1 MVCSLPGSSVHGILQ
16 ARILEWV
23 AMPSSRGSSWP
34 RDQTGTSLMS
44 PALAGRFFTTS
55 TTWGALKSGRHSS
68 GFIGKGAGPCSD
80 KAKCLSMP
88 CPCYLASSGNSQ
100 TWPTEQES
108 QVRNWA
114 FPIETASVSAW
125 PKRALGAPSQADL
138 ALGKVLSLW
147 AHFYF
152 CQMGI
157 ILVLTHS
164 TRMSIKWNY
173 TLALSTVPGAK

>member
-55 TTWGALKSGRHSS
+55 TTWGALKGGRHSS
-68 GFIGKGAGPCSD
+68 GFIEKGAGPCSD

-108 QVRNWA
+108 QVRNWV

-125 PKRALGAPSQADL
+125 PKSSVRGSESGRPGFGQGPQPLSPFLLLSNGDNPSFNSQ
-138 ALGKVLSLW
+138 
-147 AHFYF
+147 H
-152 CQMGI
+152 QNE
-157 ILVLTHS
+157 H
-164 TRMSIKWNY
+164 
-173 TLALSTVPGAK
+173 